1 MRAFGRTL
9 YLNKM
14 YRRCSLMGG
23 AKKKR
28 KRKRKRKGKKERLVE
43 GSIIDSFQSTKNFI
57 TIC

>member
-28 KRKRKRKGKKERLVE
+28 KRKRKGKKERLIE